1 MLCSRGQEQTRVLF
15 LWEKDQVFAKDG
27 HSGKDGRQQEKRE
40 NEHEID
46 QLRTRRL
53 SLQELS
59 RAEDRGLRTGCC
71 GRHSRIGPPGARAD
85 LTARNKSRAVPT
97 GARQGV
103 R

>member
-40 NEHEID
+40 NEHEMD

-59 RAEDRGLRTGCC
+59 RAEDRVLWTSLTHRAT
-71 GRHSRIGPPGARAD
+71 RSQSRLDG
-85 LTARNKSRAVPT
+85 T
-97 GARQGV
+97 
-103 R
+103 